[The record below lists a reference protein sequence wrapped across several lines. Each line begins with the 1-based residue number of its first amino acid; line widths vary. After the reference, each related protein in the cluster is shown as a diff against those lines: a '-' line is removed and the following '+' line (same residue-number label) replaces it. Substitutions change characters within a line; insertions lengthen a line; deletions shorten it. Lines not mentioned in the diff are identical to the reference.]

1 MKNVS
6 SIILL
11 AALVALGVWLWLVLS
26 PRPEKII
33 RQRLTQLARTASFSA
48 SEGNL
53 AKLAAAEDIAA
64 FFATNVE
71 VDINVPG
78 RVQHTLM
85 GRAEIQQAALGARE
99 RLSGLK
105 IQLPDINLTVA
116 PDKQS
121 AVADV
126 TVDVSIGGERDSIV
140 QEMKFTFQK
149 TEDGWLITRV
159 ETVRTLSAAILNF
172 ALQRAPFI
180 VTA

>member
-6 SIILL
+6 SFILL
-11 AALVALGVWLWLVLS
+11 AALAALGIWLWFGLS

-33 RQRLTQLARTASFSA
+33 RQRLTQLARKASFSA

-53 AKLAAAEDIAA
+53 ARLAAAEDIAA
-64 FFATNVE
+64 YFATNVE

-99 RLSGLK
+99 RLTGLT
-105 IQLPDINLTVA
+105 IQLPDINITVA

-121 AVADV
+121 AVADL
-126 TVDVSIGGERDSIV
+126 TLEASIAGDHDSIV

-159 ETVRTLSAAILNF
+159 ETVRTLS
-172 ALQRAPFI
+172 
-180 VTA
+180 